1 MKQSLKIIL
10 AVIMIATSILVGM
23 TVIEPTKAHGQS
35 KGEIP
40 SPQKD
45 PFLFPQGVRLLSK
58 SDAAPATKGT
68 RSALETK
75 PPETKP
81 IDIPPPLTVK
91 AVLMSDHVRLASI
104 DGHIV
109 SVGDSIGDEKVLEI
123 GPDRVVLGKGD
134 KRRTLL
140 LSQSPI
146 RLTVEEGQG
155 EKR

>member
-10 AVIMIATSILVGM
+10 TVTVIATSILVGM
-23 TVIEPTKAHGQS
+23 TVIEPMRAHGQA
-35 KGEIP
+35 KGER
-40 SPQKD
+40 D
-45 PFLFPQGVRLLSK
+45 PFLLPQGVRLLSK
-58 SDAAPATKGT
+58 SDAALVTKGT
-68 RSALETK
+68 PSALETK

-123 GPDRVVLGKGD
+123 EPDRVVLGKGD